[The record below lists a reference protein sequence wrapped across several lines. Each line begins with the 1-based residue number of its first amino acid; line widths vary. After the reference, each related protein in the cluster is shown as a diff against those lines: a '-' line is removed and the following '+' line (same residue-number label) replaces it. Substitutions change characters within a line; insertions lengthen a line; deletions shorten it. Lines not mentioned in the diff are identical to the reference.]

1 MFFKADTMEI
11 PDQVFEKDELRLL
24 GMMWEM
30 CKFPL
35 ENFVLQYNSMPP
47 ESIAVLK
54 QTKKEAVATKKEK
67 KAVVTNGKRSCC
79 VKS

>member
-1 MFFKADTMEI
+1 
-11 PDQVFEKDELRLL
+11 
-24 GMMWEM
+24 MWEM

-67 KAVVTNGKRSCC
+67 KAVVTQTENEAVALR
-79 VKS
+79 VEAEQNENN